1 VTATTYERESRE
13 AELHRVAGETF
24 GWRELAPEQV
34 AAMTALLAGRDVL
47 VVMPTGAGKSAV
59 YQVPT
64 LLLDGPAVVVSPLI
78 ALQRDQMEQL
88 RDSGAPGAVAVNS
101 DQSPA
106 DAEEAW
112 RRLREG
118 RAGYLFL
125 SPEQL
130 AKDDVVRQVE
140 SLSPCLFVVD
150 EAHCVSAWGHDFRPD
165 YLALGDIARRLGR
178 PPVVALTAT
187 AAAPVRE
194 DIIDHL
200 RLRDPRVIVTDG
212 DRPNIHLAVRI
223 FTEERDKRDAVLDW
237 TAAAQGPGILY
248 AATRKEAEEYGAAL
262 RERGVAARPY
272 HAGMKAA
279 DRRRI
284 HDDFLAG
291 EAEVVVATSAFGMGI
306 DKPDVRF
313 VAHVSVPDSLDTYY
327 QEIGR
332 AGRDGAPAQAM
343 LFYRSQDLGLQ
354 KFLTARTLDD
364 EALRRLMAALLDR
377 DGPVTR
383 RLLARRCG
391 LSARKTTE
399 LLNLLHEAGAVTA
412 VGRRRLIRATTGR
425 PATTEAA
432 AKGGQEG
439 ARDTADETAH
449 DTTDAGADQAVNRA
463 ADQAVNRAVD
473 RAVAAAAEAFDRR
486 RRLGRSRIEMMRG
499 YAETPACRRRF
510 LLGYFGEQS
519 DTACGRCDVCDRQ
532 HAEPGRQEEG
542 DAEDASPAASEASP
556 YGPNDRV
563 RHVDW
568 GPGTVMNIER
578 DRLVVLFEEVGYK
591 TLSVQA
597 VEEHGLLRPDR
608 PTAGR

>member
-13 AELHRVAGETF
+13 AELHRVAEETF

-34 AAMTALLAGRDVL
+34 AAMTALLGGRDVL

-101 DQSPA
+101 DQSAA

-112 RRLREG
+112 RRVREG
-118 RAGYLFL
+118 RARYLFL

-140 SLSPCLFVVD
+140 SLSPSLFVVD

-223 FTEERDKRDAVLDW
+223 FTEERDKREAVLDW

-248 AATRKEAEEYGAAL
+248 AATRKEAEEYAAAL

-284 HDDFLAG
+284 HDGFLAG

-364 EALRRLMAALLDR
+364 EALRRLMAALLDQ

-383 RLLARRCG
+383 RLLAGRCG

-399 LLNLLHEAGAVTA
+399 LLNLLHEAGAVTT
-412 VGRRRLIRATTGR
+412 VGRRRLIRATTG
-425 PATTEAA
+425 PTAAGAA
-432 AKGGQEG
+432 AEG
-439 ARDTADETAH
+439 AREGAHETTKDGVDRAV
-449 DTTDAGADQAVNRA
+449 GQAME
-463 ADQAVNRAVD
+463 QAVD

-519 DTACGRCDVCDRQ
+519 DAPCGRCDVCDRQ

-542 DAEDASPAASEASP
+542 NAEDGSPAASEASP
-556 YGPNDRV
+556 YDPNDRV
-563 RHVDW
+563 RHADW

-591 TLSVQA
+591 TLSAQA

-608 PTAGR
+608 PTADR